1 MKMNSKPL
9 NNSQQK
15 KESTPAISRGCMI
28 GGKSVTGAQVKAH
41 DNDGGKKGHA
51 VIKTHLAKDGKW
63 PL

>member
-1 MKMNSKPL
+1 MKMSSKSLL
-9 NNSQQK
+9 NTQQK

-28 GGKSVTGAQVKAH
+28 TKSVSGSQVKSL

-51 VIKTHLAKDGKW
+51 VIKTQLAKDGKW

>member
-15 KESTPAISRGCMI
+15 KESTPAIPRGGMI
-28 GGKSVTGAQVKAH
+28 GGKYVTGAQVKAH
-41 DNDGGKKGHA
+41 DNDGGKKGHQ
-51 VIKTHLAKDGKW
+51 VVKDHYKFDKKN